1 MRRKIADYLNGN
13 VHIQLYSDGTRIME
27 TEADEFEFDR
37 PVNIDLTI
45 TKACDGGCPYCY
57 MNCTPEGK
65 LANLHHPIL
74 KSLGEYQELA
84 INLNDMEIP
93 DLVPFLTRMKQRHIF
108 VNGTINQV
116 HFLKHWKLLKQLC
129 GKRLLW
135 GLGVSL
141 RNPTPEFISIV
152 QKFPNAVIHVING
165 VLSASDIEKM
175 RDKGLKLLI
184 LGYKNLGRGSDY
196 VTENEATIK
205 ARQQY
210 LRDVLPTMF
219 HHFSVVSFDNLAIEQ
234 LGVKDILTDEE
245 WDSFYQG
252 DEGSATMFMDLV
264 EEKFGVSSLCREEEM
279 RPLLGSVKEMFD
291 IVRKEAKA
299 S

>member
-1 MRRKIADYLNGN
+1 MKRKVADYLNGN

-37 PVNIDLTI
+37 PTNIDLTI

-57 MNCTPEGK
+57 MNCTTEGK
-65 LANLHHPIL
+65 LADLSHPIL

-84 INLNDMEIP
+84 INLNDMNIP
-93 DLVPFLTRMKQRHIF
+93 DLVPFLQRMKQRHIF

-135 GLGVSL
+135 GIGISL
-141 RNPTPEFISIV
+141 RNPTPEFINTV
-152 QKFPNAVIHVING
+152 KGFPNAVIHVING

-184 LGYKNLGRGSDY
+184 LGYKNLGRGTDY
-196 VTENEATIK
+196 ATENSASVV
-205 ARQQY
+205 ARQRY
-210 LRDVLPTMF
+210 LKDVLPTMF
-219 HHFSVVSFDNLAIEQ
+219 RHFDVVSFDNLALEQ
-234 LGVKDILTDEE
+234 LRVKDILTDEE
-245 WDSFYQG
+245 WDRYYQG
-252 DEGSATMFMDLV
+252 DEGSSTFYLDLV
-264 EEKFGVSSLCREEEM
+264 DEKFGVSSLCSPEEM
-279 RPLLGSVKEMFD
+279 HPLLGSVKEMFD
-291 IVRKEAKA
+291 VVRKETKA